1 MKTTRY
7 IMSEGLAFG
16 EETDMKKLQL
26 KSKEGWHLEKFAF
39 MGYTLK
45 KGEPAEY
52 IYNIDYRELED
63 EEKDEYLNLFAEAGW
78 THVLSSQGMHFFRA
92 APGTKPIFTDQE
104 SIAEKHHNFGKP
116 LVPIA
121 GTVTLLSIL
130 AWIGVVFSSGILQ
143 RALTVIAVI
152 LIVLAIPS
160 ALTLLTIY
168 KNKWIAEDK
177 RGLIRFTSLI
187 PYLTLF
193 LSALI
198 IFVLSDYVHD
208 SLRFIAYIIFGAAIG
223 MGTVSL
229 LQQFITARKVN
240 KIN

>member
-1 MKTTRY
+1 MKTTKY
-7 IMSEGLAFG
+7 IVSEGLAFG

-52 IYNIDYRELED
+52 IYDIDYRKLED
-63 EEKDEYLNLFAEAGW
+63 AEQDEYINLFSESGW
-78 THVLSSQGMHFFRA
+78 THVLSDHGTHIFRA
-92 APGTKPIFTDQE
+92 APGTKPIFTDMGT
-104 SIAEKHHNFGKP
+104 IAEKHKNLGKP
-116 LVPIA
+116 LLPIA
-121 GTVTLLSIL
+121 LTVILLSIF
-130 AWIGVVFSSGILQ
+130 AWIGVVLSSGILQ

-152 LIVLAIPS
+152 LITLAIPS
-160 ALTLLTIY
+160 VWTLITIY
-168 KNKWIAEDK
+168 KNKWIAEEK
-177 RGLIRFTSLI
+177 RGLIRLISII

-229 LQQFITARKVN
+229 LQKLITERKVH